1 MTVRI
6 THDPETSVY
15 THSKKAWSNSYPLS
29 RLPEWIAFYKKQRQ
43 GVSAKGPSCL
53 RLWPVGSTS
62 PLSEGTDP
70 ALTALPEWL

>member
-43 GVSAKGPSCL
+43 DFPRAGRIYDEDIEAL
-53 RLWPVGSTS
+53 EAWARRLNIPF
-62 PLSEGTDP
+62 E
-70 ALTALPEWL
+70 